1 MKHVVEMEWLS
12 RHLEDP
18 NVRIVDCR
26 FQLGAPEEGF
36 KAYLKDH
43 IPGSFYFDLE
53 KDLSSEVK
61 EHGGRHPLP
70 DVEELAGKLSAAGI
84 DEHVTVIAYDDQGGP
99 FASRMWWLLNYLGHS
114 KAFVLNGTYSQWKEK
129 GYHVTDKIPQLSI
142 RNFEANIQSAFLIE
156 RSELMNK
163 VRTKNQDY
171 ILLDSR
177 EEKRYLGIEEPVDK
191 IAGHIPTAR
200 HFFWKDSLTANQ
212 KWKPV
217 EEQSMRLGG
226 LDKDKEIIV
235 YCGSGVTACPN
246 VLTLKEADFTN
257 VRLYVGSWSDWITYE
272 DYLVEAG
279 R

>member
-18 NVRIVDCR
+18 NIRIVDCR

-36 KAYLKDH
+36 NAYLKDH

-84 DEHVTVIAYDDQGGP
+84 DEHVTVVAYDDQGGP

-114 KAFVLNGTYSQWKEK
+114 KAFVLNGTYSRWKEK

-142 RNFEANIQSAFLIE
+142 RNFEVNIQSALLIE
-156 RSELMNK
+156 RSELMEK
-163 VRTKNQDY
+163 VRTKNEDY

-212 KWKPV
+212 NWKTV
-217 EEQSMRLGG
+217 EQQNRRLEG

-246 VLTLKEADFTN
+246 VLTLKEADYTK
-257 VRLYVGSWSDWITYE
+257 VRLYVGSWSDWITYD
-272 DYLVEAG
+272 DYLIKAG

>member
-36 KAYLKDH
+36 NAYLKDH
-43 IPGSFYFDLE
+43 IPGAFYFDLE
-53 KDLSSEVK
+53 RDLSSEVK
-61 EHGGRHPLP
+61 EHGGRHTLP

-114 KAFVLNGTYSQWKEK
+114 KAFILNGTYSQWKEN
-129 GYHVTDKIPQLSI
+129 GYHVTDKIPQLSFC
-142 RNFEANIQSAFLIE
+142 NFEVDIQSELLIE
-156 RSELMNK
+156 RNELIEK
-163 VRTKNQDY
+163 VRTTNEDY

-177 EEKRYLGIEEPVDK
+177 EEKRYLGMEEPVDK

-200 HFFWKDSLTANQ
+200 HFFWKDTLTASQ
-212 KWKPV
+212 KWKTV
-217 EEQSMRLGG
+217 KQQSSRLDG
-226 LDKDKEIIV
+226 LDKEKEIIV

-272 DYLVEAG
+272 DCIIETG
-279 R
+279 K